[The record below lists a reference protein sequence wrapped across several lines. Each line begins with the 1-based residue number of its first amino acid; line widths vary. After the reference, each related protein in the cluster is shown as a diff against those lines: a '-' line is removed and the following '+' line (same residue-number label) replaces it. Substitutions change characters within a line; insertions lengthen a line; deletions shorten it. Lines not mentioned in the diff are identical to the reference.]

1 MCSISTFLIL
11 IFTCIL
17 INCILVFLLSTKN
30 RSQQIKLFSAI
41 FIFLLIWVLG
51 LILQVTFS
59 KSLNIPPV
67 YFDYIVYI
75 GVCFSPVFF
84 LLLSICFAKSTIDF
98 SKKRYWL
105 LFIIPTISLLVLWT
119 NDFHHA
125 FYKIYS
131 TTPSE
136 SVFGWYFYLHSVY
149 SYLLFAISFFTLLKY
164 SIKNSGFFSKQA
176 MLILVG
182 SFFPIFI
189 NIAGYFNILSI
200 DIYITPISFTFS
212 ILCYIIAILKFD
224 FLKVTPI
231 ALQKVVDRISDSYI
245 IINDNNYIVDFN
257 KTFLDTFSLKAK
269 DIRNT
274 NIENLFDST
283 YSLKNEKDI
292 FINSFKEARSTGKT
306 IKLQK
311 FFEALNKYFDIEI
324 NTIFNNDSSLGT
336 LVLFKDI
343 TQHIKDVQ
351 TIEQNQEIL
360 IEKERLAT
368 LRTNDWSELL
378 IT

>member
-1 MCSISTFLIL
+1 
-11 IFTCIL
+11 
-17 INCILVFLLSTKN
+17 
-30 RSQQIKLFSAI
+30 
-41 FIFLLIWVLG
+41 
-51 LILQVTFS
+51 
-59 KSLNIPPV
+59 
-67 YFDYIVYI
+67 
-75 GVCFSPVFF
+75 
-84 LLLSICFAKSTIDF
+84 
-98 SKKRYWL
+98 
-105 LFIIPTISLLVLWT
+105 
-119 NDFHHA
+119 
-125 FYKIYS
+125 
-131 TTPSE
+131 
-136 SVFGWYFYLHSVY
+136 
-149 SYLLFAISFFTLLKY
+149 
-164 SIKNSGFFSKQA
+164 

-257 KTFLDTFSLKAK
+257 KTFLDTFSLNAK

-274 NIENLFDST
+274 NIKNLFDST

>member
-59 KSLNIPPV
+59 ESLNIPPV

-125 FYKIYS
+125 FYKVYS

-149 SYLLFAISFFTLLKY
+149 SYLLFELKIITCGLNFFIS
-164 SIKNSGFFSKQA
+164 ICE
-176 MLILVG
+176 
-182 SFFPIFI
+182 FI
-189 NIAGYFNILSI
+189 VSN
-200 DIYITPISFTFS
+200 
-212 ILCYIIAILKFD
+212 
-224 FLKVTPI
+224 
-231 ALQKVVDRISDSYI
+231 
-245 IINDNNYIVDFN
+245 
-257 KTFLDTFSLKAK
+257 SLK
-269 DIRNT
+269 
-274 NIENLFDST
+274 
-283 YSLKNEKDI
+283 
-292 FINSFKEARSTGKT
+292 
-306 IKLQK
+306 Q
-311 FFEALNKYFDIEI
+311 FF
-324 NTIFNNDSSLGT
+324 
-336 LVLFKDI
+336 
-343 TQHIKDVQ
+343 
-351 TIEQNQEIL
+351 
-360 IEKERLAT
+360 
-368 LRTNDWSELL
+368 
-378 IT
+378 

>member
-1 MCSISTFLIL
+1 M
-11 IFTCIL
+11 
-17 INCILVFLLSTKN
+17 
-30 RSQQIKLFSAI
+30 
-41 FIFLLIWVLG
+41 
-51 LILQVTFS
+51 
-59 KSLNIPPV
+59 
-67 YFDYIVYI
+67 
-75 GVCFSPVFF
+75 
-84 LLLSICFAKSTIDF
+84 
-98 SKKRYWL
+98 
-105 LFIIPTISLLVLWT
+105 
-119 NDFHHA
+119 
-125 FYKIYS
+125 
-131 TTPSE
+131 
-136 SVFGWYFYLHSVY
+136 
-149 SYLLFAISFFTLLKY
+149 
-164 SIKNSGFFSKQA
+164 
-176 MLILVG
+176 
-182 SFFPIFI
+182 
-189 NIAGYFNILSI
+189 
-200 DIYITPISFTFS
+200 
-212 ILCYIIAILKFD
+212 
-224 FLKVTPI
+224 KVTPI

-257 KTFLDTFSLKAK
+257 KTFLDTFSLNAK

-274 NIENLFDST
+274 NIKNLFDST

-324 NTIFNNDSSLGT
+324 NTIFNNDTSLGT